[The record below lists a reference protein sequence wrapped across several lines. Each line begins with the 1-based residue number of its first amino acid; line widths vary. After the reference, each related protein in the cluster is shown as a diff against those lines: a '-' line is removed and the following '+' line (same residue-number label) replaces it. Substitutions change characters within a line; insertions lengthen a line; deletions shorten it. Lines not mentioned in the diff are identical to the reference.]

1 MIYDDS
7 VSLNILKLY
16 HSNITVSNSE
26 ENITYLKKRMCMG
39 LKVWK
44 YGGFGDMIFAAGD
57 NNIIK

>member
-1 MIYDDS
+1 
-7 VSLNILKLY
+7 
-16 HSNITVSNSE
+16 VSNSE
-26 ENITYLKKRMCMG
+26 ENITYLKKRTGMG